1 MDGRTKSGHDGLR
14 RGRLRCCDCP
24 LTSVPVYV
32 TSGANH
38 LARKGRRRGGKL
50 RRWGERRSPRAGL
63 QPVPGRSGHHA
74 RRHYDRRA
82 RCVAGSGCGR
92 RRVIS
97 AALVK
102 HPPKPGPDRTKGP
115 HTPWEEPWWNAG
127 RRAAPSRSGGGAAP
141 QGAEVTAQRPFRRS
155 ISFIVIARNEETKRS
170 RD

>member
-82 RCVAGSGCGR
+82 RRVAGSGCGAGGHIRRVGKAPTEAWPGSHQGTTHPLGRAVVERRKASCPLPFRGR
-92 RRVIS
+92 RR
-97 AALVK
+97 
-102 HPPKPGPDRTKGP
+102 
-115 HTPWEEPWWNAG
+115 TPRCGGYGTASFPAFHILYCHREE
-127 RRAAPSRSGGGAAP
+127 RRDEA
-141 QGAEVTAQRPFRRS
+141 
-155 ISFIVIARNEETKRS
+155 I